1 MTKLS
6 LIPFVTALLL
16 PTAASANMTT
26 EEAIKY
32 RQSGYT
38 FMSWNMSRIRS
49 SVEGEFN
56 RDEVVRSANAIAAI
70 ANSGMGSLFVPGSQ
84 TGSGWKATRVKPEL
98 FSDTDGVTKVALA
111 FIKEANEMAKIAP
124 TANPAA
130 VRAQFGKLG
139 NSCKGCH
146 DNYRGPNK

>member
-6 LIPFVTALLL
+6 LIPLVAALLF
-16 PTAASANMTT
+16 PAAASANMTT

-49 SVEGEFN
+49 NVEGEFN

-70 ANSGMGSLFVPGSQ
+70 ANSGMGSLFVPGSE

-111 FIKEANEMAKIAP
+111 FIKEANEMAK
-124 TANPAA
+124 
-130 VRAQFGKLG
+130 
-139 NSCKGCH
+139 
-146 DNYRGPNK
+146 

>member
-1 MTKLS
+1 MNKFAALALATL
-6 LIPFVTALLL
+6 FVL

-38 FMSWNMSRIRS
+38 FMSWNMARIRN

-70 ANSGMGSLFVPGSQ
+70 ANSGMGSLFVPGSE
-84 TGSGWKATRVKPEL
+84 TGSGWKATRVKSEL
-98 FSDTDGVTKVALA
+98 FSDSDGVAKVALA
-111 FIKEANEMAKIAP
+111 FIKEANEMAKVAP
-124 TANPAA
+124 AGSPAA

-146 DNYRGPNK
+146 DNYRGPNR

>member
-1 MTKLS
+1 MNKFAVLA
-6 LIPFVTALLL
+6 LATALVL

-38 FMSWNMSRIRS
+38 FMSWNMARIRS

-56 RDEVVRSANAIAAI
+56 RDEVVRAANAIAAI
-70 ANSGMGSLFVPGSQ
+70 ANSGMGSLFVPGSE

-98 FSDTDGVTKVALA
+98 FSDSDGVAKVAIA
-111 FIKEANEMAKIAP
+111 FIKEANEMAKVAP
-124 TANPAA
+124 TGNPAA

-146 DNYRGPNK
+146 DNYRGPNR